1 MLNFRR
7 WRWRKSEK
15 VENYW
20 SAVFRTI
27 VGVLCG
33 LGISITGTR
42 RIRLR
47 ISGFFLSVSSIMS
60 PHVID
65 GGTSVGGP
73 RFARVSSTVSTRTSC
88 KIYARPPPPS
98 SYEKSENKSSN
109 KTNFFLNLKFLH
121 LCNAH
126 VSKNR

>member
-1 MLNFRR
+1 MLNLRR
-7 WRWRKSEK
+7 WRWCESEK

-20 SAVFRTI
+20 STVFRTI

-47 ISGFFLSVSSIMS
+47 ISGFFLSVSSTMS
-60 PHVID
+60 PYVID

-88 KIYARPPPPS
+88 KIYARPSPLLVR
-98 SYEKSENKSSN
+98 EIREQIVKQNE
-109 KTNFFLNLKFLH
+109 FFFKFKIFTSLQ
-121 LCNAH
+121 CTR
-126 VSKNR
+126 V